1 MMPGSVSLGVKHI
14 TLSLLCY
21 IHAVV
26 KFILFITIL
35 VLFILTQEL
44 IKLLVWSEEKR
55 LKLTLFIVPV
65 LCQAG
70 LWILNIKVSRDF
82 PVNSSPEGKLL
93 IANHLSYLDILVLF
107 AHYPALFITSQE
119 IKETFL
125 LGRITELAGCF
136 FVERRKSKR
145 THESMMKELEDI
157 KEKLLKGHNIF
168 LFPEGTSSDGSS
180 VLPFKSTFFQTAIDS
195 EAAILPLCL
204 QYTSHNKDKVCWYGK
219 MTFPDHLFRM
229 CLEQEITVTLNEL
242 SEISVQPGSL
252 RNELRDLAY
261 KIIGEAYAKS

>member
-1 MMPGSVSLGVKHI
+1 MMPGSTSLGVKHF
-14 TLSLLCY
+14 TFSLLCY
-21 IHAVV
+21 THAVI
-26 KFILFITIL
+26 KFILFISTL
-35 VLFILTQEL
+35 VLFILMQEL
-44 IKLLVWSEEKR
+44 MKFLVWSEEKR
-55 LKLTLFIVPV
+55 LRITLFIVPV
-65 LCQAG
+65 LCRAG
-70 LWILNIKVSRDF
+70 LWILNIKVTRDF
-82 PVNSSPEGKLL
+82 PINCNPMGKLL

-168 LFPEGTSSDGSS
+168 LFPEGTSTDGSS
-180 VLPFKSTFFQTAIDS
+180 ILPFKSTFFQTAIDS

-204 QYTSHNKDKVCWYGK
+204 RYTSHNRDKVCWYGM

-229 CLEQEITVTLNEL
+229 CLEHDITVTLKEL
-242 SEISVQPGSL
+242 SEIAVHPESL
-252 RNELRDLAY
+252 RNELRDQAY
-261 KIIGEAYAKS
+261 KIIGEAYAKN